1 MAEEERNENPI
12 KEGKEGGQPPML
24 DEKRQ
29 RQLFGRFPAH
39 GISRGG
45 AARIVGCAASMIAR
59 PALRDPDFA
68 ARLQAAEHELEVGT
82 EKGDSHKN

>member
-29 RQLFGRFPAH
+29 RQLFALLAH